1 VRRRRE
7 HRQFQGQRRTA
18 AAAAQARAPSGL
30 ARGAMTSYRSI
41 LPLMYRFDRK
51 FVADLIAIEREFP
64 AITGSRLSWPKPI
77 NRRRKRA
84 SAALKRPNR
93 AGAST

>member
-1 VRRRRE
+1 
-7 HRQFQGQRRTA
+7 
-18 AAAAQARAPSGL
+18 
-30 ARGAMTSYRSI
+30 
-41 LPLMYRFDRK
+41 MYRFDRK

-84 SAALKRPNR
+84 SAARKRPNR